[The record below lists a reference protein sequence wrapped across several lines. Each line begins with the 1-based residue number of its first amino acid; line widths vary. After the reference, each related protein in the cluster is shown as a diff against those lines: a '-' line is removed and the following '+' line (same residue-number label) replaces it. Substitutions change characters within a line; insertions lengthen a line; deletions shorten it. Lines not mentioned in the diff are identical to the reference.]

1 MTLNNIP
8 NIPVSIGEI
17 FDKYSILEIKLT
29 KIKDIKKIKLVKKEA
44 ELLKPYILKY
54 SLDKEIY
61 ENLKNINSQL
71 WDIEDTLRIKELQK
85 DFNDE
90 FIQLARKVYFTNDKR
105 AEIKKKINF
114 FFKSEI
120 IEVKDY
126 VDYKKN

>member
-29 KIKDIKKIKLVKKEA
+29 KIKEIKKIKLVKKEA